1 MPLGR
6 LPFSF
11 IPLLFQPLVL
21 TDTLKYPPSCY
32 TLEGKPVAK
41 DCKED
46 LRLKLRTAKDAVDVI
61 ERGQRVFIGT
71 ACGEPQ
77 MLVKALVAKADS
89 LADNEII
96 HTLSLGLTPYSEEKF
111 TDQFRVNAFFIGPNV
126 RTSVNEGRADYTPV
140 YLSEIGNLLEE
151 GRIPI
156 DVALIQV
163 SPPDEHGYCSFGVSV
178 DITKTA
184 TEAADVVIAQINQNM
199 PRVLGDSFI
208 HISDIDYLV
217 EGNEPLLEWPSVD
230 PGTQIEADSIGRFV
244 ADLVE
249 DGSTIQIGYGAIPNS
264 VLKNLKDK
272 RDLGVHTEMFSDGIV
287 DLVESGVVNG
297 KRKTV
302 HKDKIIASFCIGSKS
317 LFDFVHNNPAIEFH
331 PSNYTNDPCL
341 IGRNEKMVAINSALE
356 VDLTGQVC
364 ADQIGYM
371 FYSGLGGQVD
381 FVRGAARS
389 KGGKPIIAL
398 PSTAQG
404 GQVSRIAPRL
414 SDGAGVTTTRGD
426 VHYVVTEYGVAELHG
441 KSIMQRAL
449 AMINIAHPKFREDLL
464 AAAKFLRYV
473 FLDQSDVPYRGLPYP
488 QEYETYRTFGDS
500 QVFFR
505 PIRPTD
511 EEPLKDL
518 FYSFS
523 QRSIYLRFMG
533 PKIRMPHREL
543 QSFVNIDYDTAMA
556 IVGVVREKERLK
568 IIAVGRYVLDKKTN
582 DAEVAFAVHDDW
594 QNKGIGTFL
603 LGYLIRIAKER
614 GIRTFSAEVLAEN
627 RPMLD
632 VFYQSGVKV
641 ETTVEEGTY
650 SLVLNLQQKL

>member
-1 MPLGR
+1 M
-6 LPFSF
+6 
-11 IPLLFQPLVL
+11 
-21 TDTLKYPPSCY
+21 
-32 TLEGKPVAK
+32 KPVARDWREEWK
-41 DCKED
+41 Q
-46 LRLKLRTAKDAVDVI
+46 KLRTGEEAIDVI
-61 ERGQRVFIGT
+61 ERGERVFIGT

-77 MLVKALVAKADS
+77 MLVKALIAKADS

-96 HTLSLGLTPYSEEKF
+96 HTLSLGITPYSEEKF
-111 TDQFRVNAFFIGPNV
+111 KDQFRVNAFFIGPNV
-126 RTSVNEGRADYTPV
+126 RSAINEGRADYTPV
-140 YLSEIGNLLEE
+140 YLSEISHLLEE

-156 DVALIQV
+156 DVALIQL

-178 DITKTA
+178 DITKTG

-208 HISDIDYLV
+208 HVSEIDYLV
-217 EGNEPLLEWPSVD
+217 EGNEPLLEWPTVD
-230 PGTQIEADSIGRFV
+230 PGTQTEADSIGRFV
-244 ADLVE
+244 AELVE
-249 DGSTIQIGYGAIPNS
+249 DGSTIQMGYGAIPNS
-264 VLKNLKDK
+264 VLKHLKDK
-272 RDLGVHTEMFSDGIV
+272 KDLGVHTEMFSDGLV
-287 DLVESGVVNG
+287 DLVESGVVTG
-297 KRKTV
+297 KKKTI
-302 HKDKIIASFCIGSKS
+302 HKDKIIASFCIGSRR
-317 LFDFVHNNPAIEFH
+317 LFDFVNNNPAIEFH
-331 PSNYTNDPCL
+331 PSDYTNDPCL

-381 FVRGAARS
+381 FMRGAARS
-389 KGGKPIIAL
+389 KRGRPVIAL

-404 GQVSRIAPRL
+404 GQVSRVVSRL

-426 VHYVVTEYGVAELHG
+426 VHYIVTEYGVAELHG

-449 AMINIAHPKFREDLL
+449 TMINIAHPKFREDLL
-464 AAAKFLRYV
+464 AAAKFLHYV
-473 FLDQSDVPYRGLPYP
+473 FLDQSDIPYRGLPYP

-505 PIRPTD
+505 PTKPTD

-533 PKIRMPHREL
+533 PKIRMPHKEL
-543 QSFVNIDYDTAMA
+543 QPLVNLDYDTKMA

-568 IIAVGRYVLDKKTN
+568 IIAVGRYVLDKKKN

-594 QNKGIGTFL
+594 HNKGIGTFL
-603 LGYLIRIAKER
+603 LGYLIRIARER
-614 GIRTFSAEVLAEN
+614 GIKTLSAEVLAEN

-632 VFYQSGVKV
+632 VFYQAGVKV
-641 ETTVEEGTY
+641 ETVVEEGTY
-650 SLVLNLQQKL
+650 RLILQLQ

>member
-1 MPLGR
+1 MKYQ
-6 LPFSF
+6 
-11 IPLLFQPLVL
+11 LL
-21 TDTLKYPPSCY
+21 CY
-32 TLEGKPVAK
+32 NLEVKPVARDWREEWK
-41 DCKED
+41 Q
-46 LRLKLRTAKDAVDVI
+46 KLRTGEEAIDVI
-61 ERGQRVFIGT
+61 ERGERVFIGT

-77 MLVKALVAKADS
+77 MLVKALIAKADS

-96 HTLSLGLTPYSEEKF
+96 HTLSLGITPYSEEKF

-126 RTSVNEGRADYTPV
+126 RSSINEGRADYTPV
-140 YLSEIGNLLEE
+140 YLSEISHLLEE

-156 DVALIQV
+156 DVALIQL

-178 DITKTA
+178 DITKTG

-208 HISDIDYLV
+208 HVSEIDYLV
-217 EGNEPLLEWPSVD
+217 EGNEPLLEWPTVD
-230 PGTQIEADSIGRFV
+230 PGTQTEADSIGRFV
-244 ADLVE
+244 AELVE
-249 DGSTIQIGYGAIPNS
+249 DGSTIQMGYGAIPNS
-264 VLKNLKDK
+264 VLKHLKDK
-272 RDLGVHTEMFSDGIV
+272 KDLGVHTEMFSDGLV
-287 DLVESGVVNG
+287 DLVESGVVTG
-297 KRKTV
+297 KKKTI
-302 HKDKIIASFCIGSKS
+302 HKDKIIASFCIGSRR
-317 LFDFVHNNPAIEFH
+317 LFDFVNNNPAIEFH
-331 PSNYTNDPCL
+331 PSDYTNDPCL

-381 FVRGAARS
+381 FMRGAARS
-389 KGGKPIIAL
+389 KRGRPVIAL

-404 GQVSRIAPRL
+404 GQVSRVVPRL

-426 VHYVVTEYGVAELHG
+426 VHYIVTEYGVAELHG

-449 AMINIAHPKFREDLL
+449 TMINIAHPKFREDLL
-464 AAAKFLRYV
+464 AAAKFLHYV
-473 FLDQSDVPYRGLPYP
+473 FLDQSDIPYRGLPYP

-505 PIRPTD
+505 PTKPTD

-533 PKIRMPHREL
+533 PKIRMPHKEL
-543 QSFVNIDYDTAMA
+543 QPLVNLDYDTKMA

-568 IIAVGRYVLDKKTN
+568 IIAVGRYVLDKKKN

-603 LGYLIRIAKER
+603 LGYLIRIARER
-614 GIRTFSAEVLAEN
+614 GIRTLSAEVLAEN

-632 VFYQSGVKV
+632 VFYQAGVKV
-641 ETTVEEGTY
+641 ETVVEEGTY
-650 SLVLNLQQKL
+650 RLILQLL